1 MHMFALLVALCI
13 NMTLTDV
20 IPYDN
25 EFGMKCNTTPNCR
38 ENRCIKIPSREIC
51 TQCKEGY
58 APLDGV
64 CVKDESVIKA
74 FGCTM
79 SDGRCTS
86 CKGDHYFL
94 LYGGCHNTEES
105 AFNVFCAE
113 VKDGKCTKCKG
124 LTFTNPIP
132 DAAERCILCMDTVG
146 FNSYKGR
153 EGCIQCFMAD
163 IAGMDSFVCTGC
175 SDSQLAPIDGTCKD
189 KGPHDCEGGGCRA
202 CDATHVLFRGG
213 CYNRHGAI
221 AQKYICKT
229 EDQFE
234 LDNRAYCKRCA
245 DPSFFADDGVCV
257 SRNSVCEQLSGGV
270 CAKCD
275 SEGIPTIFVFE
286 GGCYDTIRVPGNLLC
301 NAASDGKCTD
311 WNCDRKGMTKLG
323 DDCVLC
329 DGLRGS
335 VGCTEC
341 KSEDSKFICVACRDD
356 LYRLAN
362 GACACAIDKCKKCV
376 MFGSTPICLDC
387 EGMFSLD
394 QRSCVT
400 ECPSDQ
406 KADEKKKCQ
415 CGEGMVPKS
424 DWSGCEKEGR
434 CPAGAVGC
442 SKCSS
447 SGTCVSCISNAEY
460 VSPGQTRCVSSCP
473 DGSQLLGQR
482 CICIAGFAPS
492 GDGCVAK
499 QKSSGKKALSTQA
512 ISGIVVTS
520 VMTLGALA
528 GVLVWLFVFRKRQR

>member
-13 NMTLTDV
+13 NMTLTDA

-25 EFGMKCNTTPNCR
+25 EFGMKCNTIPNCR

-64 CVKDESVIKA
+64 CANDESVIKA

-94 LYGGCHNTEES
+94 LYGGCHNTEKS

-124 LTFTNPIP
+124 LTFTNPTP
-132 DAAERCILCMDTVG
+132 DVAERCILCMDTVG
-146 FNSYKGR
+146 FNNYKGR

-189 KGPHDCEGGGCRA
+189 KGPHECENGHCSA
-202 CDATHVLFRGG
+202 CAVTHIFFSYG

-275 SEGIPTIFVFE
+275 SEGIPTIFLFE
-286 GGCYDTIRVPGNLLC
+286 GGCYDTVGIPGNLLC

-356 LYRLAN
+356 LYRPAN
-362 GACACAIDKCKKCV
+362 GACACAIDKCKKCA
-376 MFGSTPICLDC
+376 MFGSTPICLAC

-394 QRSCVT
+394 QKSCVT

-406 KADEKKKCQ
+406 MPDEKERCQ
-415 CGEGMVPKS
+415 CREGTVPKH
-424 DWSGCEKEGR
+424 DWSGCEHEGS
-434 CPAGAVGC
+434 CPASAVGC
-442 SKCSS
+442 SRCGSD
-447 SGTCVSCISNAEY
+447 GTCVSCISNAEY

-482 CICIAGFAPS
+482 CICVAGLMLS
-492 GDGCVAK
+492 DDECILR
-499 QKSSGKKALSTQA
+499 QKNRGGLSTQA
-512 ISGIVVTS
+512 IAGISVAGVVT
-520 VMTLGALA
+520 VGTLV
-528 GVLVWLFVFRKRQR
+528 GVLVWVLVFKRKQ